1 MRNNGDIIAL
11 EGGEL
16 FFDLSTRSD
25 GSFMV
30 NDPQAFFHANDYKL
44 YPIFDYNLIIL
55 MKSFDIFI
63 IIFYTL

>member
-1 MRNNGDIIAL
+1 
-11 EGGEL
+11 
-16 FFDLSTRSD
+16 
-25 GSFMV
+25 MV